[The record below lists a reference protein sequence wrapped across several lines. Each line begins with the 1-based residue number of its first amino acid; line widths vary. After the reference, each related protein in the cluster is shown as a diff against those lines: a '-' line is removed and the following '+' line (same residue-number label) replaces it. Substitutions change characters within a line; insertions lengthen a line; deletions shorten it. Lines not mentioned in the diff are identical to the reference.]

1 MSKVFMGIKQKRF
14 QESLTQTRAIGR
26 ASMLRGCQAA
36 RKGRCAEFFR
46 ESSTCFVCKAR
57 KVF

>member
-36 RKGRCAEFFR
+36 RKGKSEGGFVKDNLFR
-46 ESSTCFVCKAR
+46 SQR
-57 KVF
+57 K